1 MATLYIDADA
11 CPVKGEAEK
20 VATRYGVKMLLVSN
34 AGGRPS
40 RNPLVQHIMVDHGP
54 DVADDWIAERATHG
68 DVVVTGDIPLAA
80 RCLEN
85 GAAVLGHQGKP
96 FTEDMIGS
104 ALAMRE
110 LKSHLRETGDITQR
124 GPQFSQKDRQRFLQ
138 TLDLMLSRATK

>member
-1 MATLYIDADA
+1 M
-11 CPVKGEAEK
+11 
-20 VATRYGVKMLLVSN
+20 ATRYKVPMVLVSN
-34 AGGRPS
+34 SGGRPS
-40 RNPLVQHIMVDHGP
+40 RNPLVSHIMVDHGP
-54 DVADDWIAERATHG
+54 DVADDWIAERAGKG

-85 GAAVLGHQGKP
+85 GAAVLGHSGKP

-124 GPQFSQKDRQRFLQ
+124 GPTFSDKDRQRFLQ
-138 TLDLMLSRATK
+138 ALDLALSKARQ